1 MRNKLTL
8 WQALFF
14 EDLDDDLNETGKFYA
29 DVICWQYPKLNRL
42 VPVKIGP
49 ADSYEEL
56 RLLVIKTLYAMSPKY
71 RLSVIDDFHTFN
83 IYKERNQC

>member
-42 VPVKIGP
+42 VPV
-49 ADSYEEL
+49 
-56 RLLVIKTLYAMSPKY
+56 YAMSPKY